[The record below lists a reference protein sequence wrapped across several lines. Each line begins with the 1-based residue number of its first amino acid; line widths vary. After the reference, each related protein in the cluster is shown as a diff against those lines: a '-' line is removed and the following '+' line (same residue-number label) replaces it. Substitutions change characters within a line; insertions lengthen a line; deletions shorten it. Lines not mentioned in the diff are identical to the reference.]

1 MYQTI
6 LYSIQQ
12 GVATICLNRPEV
24 YNAFNEQMSSELID
38 AVKKA
43 GKDEEVRCIVLT
55 GAGKA
60 FCSGQDLKDAAGQG
74 PRSLADSVMRRYN
87 PLILGIR
94 ELAKPVI
101 CRVNG
106 VAAGAGA
113 SLVFAC
119 DMVVATEA
127 VVFVEA
133 FINIG
138 LVPDSGSSFFLPR
151 TIGYHKAFE
160 LCALGN
166 KFSARE
172 AYELGLLN
180 QLVPD
185 TEALDQQVSMLAAR
199 FAAAPTKS
207 VGLVKKMLNKAY
219 TSDLASMLQYEAYCQ
234 EIAGRSAD
242 HKEGVQAFIEKR
254 KPEFSGK

>member
-1 MYQTI
+1 
-6 LYSIQQ
+6 
-12 GVATICLNRPEV
+12 
-24 YNAFNEQMSSELID
+24 
-38 AVKKA
+38 
-43 GKDEEVRCIVLT
+43 
-55 GAGKA
+55 
-60 FCSGQDLKDAAGQG
+60 
-74 PRSLADSVMRRYN
+74 
-87 PLILGIR
+87 
-94 ELAKPVI
+94 VI